1 MAKVQDINNA
11 FLTTKSKND
20 VEVEKA
26 TKRNVNRIDDNDVVE
41 IHNNLMKV
49 LNIKS
54 NNESKYFD
62 INSFKDLI
70 KEIRE
75 NKLIAEEK
83 KKQKL
88 QQQEE
93 YSN

>member
-26 TKRNVNRIDDNDVVE
+26 TKRNVNRIDDNDVFE

-54 NNESKYFD
+54 SNDSKYFD

-75 NKLIAEEK
+75 NKLLAEEK

-88 QQQEE
+88 EE
-93 YSN
+93 QNFGS

>member
-26 TKRNVNRIDDNDVVE
+26 TKRNINRIDDNDVVE

-62 INSFKDLI
+62 INSFKSLI

-88 QQQEE
+88 QQEE

>member
-20 VEVEKA
+20 IEVEKA

-88 QQQEE
+88 QQEE

>member
-26 TKRNVNRIDDNDVVE
+26 TKRNINRIDDNDVVE

-62 INSFKDLI
+62 INSFKDFI

-88 QQQEE
+88 EE
-93 YSN
+93 QNFGS

>member
-26 TKRNVNRIDDNDVVE
+26 TKRNINRIDDNDVFE

-88 QQQEE
+88 EE
-93 YSN
+93 QNFGS

>member
-88 QQQEE
+88 QQEE

>member
-26 TKRNVNRIDDNDVVE
+26 TKRNVNRIDDNDVLE

-75 NKLIAEEK
+75 NKLLAEEK

-88 QQQEE
+88 QQEE

>member
-75 NKLIAEEK
+75 NKLLAEEK

-88 QQQEE
+88 EDQNFG
-93 YSN
+93 S